1 MSEEMIP
8 DNNNALNTIMGW
20 NNNDIHLQ
28 LLMAIEET
36 GSINQA
42 AKLVGIQ
49 YKSAWQKLNQISNLL
64 PYPLLMKSSGGSG
77 GGGSVFT
84 AEGQQL
90 INNLKIMQKEFSQF
104 VQFVSEHPEEA
115 TQTLKT
121 LRRIEMQLS
130 ARNVWIGKI
139 TTIEVGAVNS
149 IIHIELKGGDKL
161 STVITDGSVKRLGLT
176 EDQEVMAIV
185 KAPHVLLALEVN
197 PNTISA
203 RNILS
208 GTISNIITGAVNDEI
223 TISLPGGSTVTSIIT
238 SASTKRLNLQTGTPC
253 FALIKASDIILATV

>member
-1 MSEEMIP
+1 MTID
-8 DNNNALNTIMGW
+8 DNKALHTIMGW
-20 NNNDIHLQ
+20 KNNDIHLQ
-28 LLMAIEET
+28 LLLALEDT

-42 AKLVGIQ
+42 AKVVGLQ
-49 YKSAWQKLNQISNLL
+49 YKSAWQKITQICNLL
-64 PYPLLMKSSGGSG
+64 PYPLLMKSCGGSG

-84 AEGQQL
+84 KEGQKL

-104 VQFVSEHPEEA
+104 IQFVSEHPEEA
-115 TQTLKT
+115 SQTLKT

-139 TTIEVGAVNS
+139 TTIEDGAVNS

-161 STVITDGSVKRLGLT
+161 STVITEGSVRRLGL
-176 EDQEVMAIV
+176 EENQEVMAIV

-197 PNTISA
+197 PVTISA
-203 RNILS
+203 RNILN

-238 SASTKRLNLQTGTPC
+238 SASTNRLNLQIGTPC
-253 FALIKASDIILATV
+253 SALIKASDIILATV